1 MITYENFYTGGL
13 EYMIRYRKGTWC
25 ILRESCNDEFEEIF
39 QGHHEECQAK
49 MQEIIKDNCDYDMN
63 I

>member
-1 MITYENFYTGGL
+1 MTVYENFYTGGL
-13 EYMIRYRKGTWC
+13 EYMIRYRKGTLY
-25 ILRESCNDEFEEIF
+25 ILRESFDDEFEEIF

-49 MQEIIKDNCDYDMN
+49 MQEIIADNYEYDLG